1 MRLAHGF
8 LDAAPCLT
16 QAPFEAV
23 VICTGSGR
31 PGTRLSCLSRTGT
44 PVRLTA
50 AARIRSARC
59 LRLLT
64 FLALPAERRP
74 DDDQQEQDQRDD
86 GFEPREA
93 SSPSPASRPRVP
105 RMSLSSLMVCSW

>member
-50 AARIRSARC
+50 AARFRPARC

-64 FLALPAERRP
+64 FLALPAECRH
-74 DDDQQEQDQRDD
+74 DDEQQEQDQRDD
-86 GFEPREA
+86 RFEAHES
-93 SSPSPASRPRVP
+93 SSPSPASRPRVT
-105 RMSLSSLMVCSW
+105 RKFVSS